1 MELEDLIL
9 LFKEKSKAIYKIPIE
24 KTAPLF
30 YVIDNLDNLVVGCT
44 DEQLKLNCKKAYN
57 ILLDHDELKASFLEI
72 IKRKKKII
80 EYMTIVSDNNPAS
93 ILEKKCLT

>member
-57 ILLDHDELKASFLEI
+57 ILLDHDELKTSFLEI
-72 IKRKKKII
+72 IIIKKKMS
-80 EYMTIVSDNNPAS
+80 EYAAVVSDVNPAT
-93 ILEKKCLT
+93 ILEKKKV